1 MFFEEILLNGQSSKP
16 LYKQLEEA
24 VIQGI
29 REKRLTS
36 GYKIPSIRQLTAILN
51 VSKPTVENALKHLTN
66 NGYLIAKDRSGFVV
80 SNIPTAE
87 IPIPLNEITSSK
99 KQILFDFR
107 NNAVDSIDFPA
118 QQWRRSVSRAAKK
131 KNFFSSYG
139 DPAGELELRKA
150 IASYSAQSRGVVC
163 NENQIVIGAGI
174 QSLLPILIRLLKRS
188 DSVVYFH
195 QKPSPH
201 PLRIFEDHL
210 ISTQSFSFE
219 SLPKA
224 RNSILYMDT
233 GTPLSVNQ
241 LKGELRTQLL
251 EWTGQ
256 CGHTL
261 IEDDYLGEFR
271 SLSDSPTSLQGL
283 FPGGRLI
290 YLGSFSRLLTP
301 ALRLSFMVL
310 PLALIQ
316 EAREILNDY
325 NQTAST
331 LEQLALADFIES
343 GQMRKHVRL
352 LKAKNAKKISILSG
366 YLDRLPS
373 QAFSSVETTGYGVQC
388 LLPTSKIPLDF
399 EDHAEKYGLG
409 IRVSRNNG
417 TSILTLAVSAINMD
431 SMGIASERLIQ
442 LLSDTLFPESQEKN
456 SLNL

>member
-1 MFFEEILLNGQSSKP
+1 MFFEELRLDGHSSKP

-29 REKRLTS
+29 RDKRLTS
-36 GYKIPSIRQLTAILN
+36 GNRIPSIRKLTSLLN
-51 VSKPTVENALKHLTN
+51 VSKPTVENALKHLAN
-66 NGYLIAKDRSGFVV
+66 NGYLIAKNRSGFVV
-80 SNIPTAE
+80 SNIPASVIYLSPGKE
-87 IPIPLNEITSSK
+87 VSSK
-99 KQILFDFR
+99 KSILFDFR

-163 NENQIVIGAGI
+163 KENQIVIGAGI
-174 QSLLPILIRLLKRS
+174 QSLLPILIRLLKRP
-188 DSVVYFH
+188 DSVVYFPH
-195 QKPSPH
+195 KPSPH
-201 PLRIFEDHL
+201 PLRIFNDYQFNTKLFDFEHL
-210 ISTQSFSFE
+210 PIA
-219 SLPKA
+219 PG
-224 RNSILYMDT
+224 SILYLDT
-233 GTPLSVNQ
+233 GTPVSVNQ
-241 LKGELRTQLL
+241 LKGALRTQLL

-256 CGHTL
+256 TGHTL

-283 FPGGRLI
+283 FPGGNLI

-310 PLALIQ
+310 PLSMIE
-316 EAREILNDY
+316 EARQILNEY

-352 LKAKNAKKISILSG
+352 LKAKNAKKIAILQK

-373 QAFSSVETTGYGVQC
+373 DTFLSVETTGYGVQC
-388 LLPTSKIPLDF
+388 LLPTSKISPDF
-399 EDHAEKYGLG
+399 EDHAEQYGLG
-409 IRVSRNNG
+409 LRVSGNNG
-417 TSILTLAVSAINMD
+417 TSILTLAVSGINVD
-431 SMGIASERLIQ
+431 SMGVASERLLQ
-442 LLSDTLFPESQEKN
+442 FLSDTLFPE
-456 SLNL
+456 